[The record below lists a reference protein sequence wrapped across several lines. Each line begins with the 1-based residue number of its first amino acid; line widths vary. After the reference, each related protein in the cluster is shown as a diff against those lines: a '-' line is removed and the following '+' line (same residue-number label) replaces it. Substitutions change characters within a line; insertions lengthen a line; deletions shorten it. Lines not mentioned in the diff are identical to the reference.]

1 MAESTRERRIRNE
14 AALLREMVALN
25 PEQLQ
30 MVALTEDE
38 FRMTLHTAAHGG
50 SVHGLKLA
58 FAPYFPAVPIEA
70 YLEVPVR
77 HPNVHPVTGFICL
90 WDKHSTGDT
99 VIEALRQTQRVLSGE
114 LRNSEADHLM
124 QPESLDIEPLVYE
137 PLRLPEGYLLER
149 EARGFAGPK
158 RPRLTAWTGWEP
170 VPL

>member
-14 AALLREMVALN
+14 AALLREMAALN
-25 PEQLQ
+25 RERLQ
-30 MVALTEDE
+30 IVELTDDE
-38 FRMTLHTAAHGG
+38 FRLILHTPAHGAG
-50 SVHGLKLA
+50 VHSLKLV

-70 YLEVPVR
+70 YLDVPVR

-114 LRNSEADHLM
+114 LRNGEADHLM
-124 QPESLDIEPLVYE
+124 QPESLDVEVLVYE

-158 RPRLTAWTGWEP
+158 RLRLTAWT
-170 VPL
+170 L

>member
-14 AALLREMVALN
+14 AALLREMATLN
-25 PEQLQ
+25 PERLRIITVTGDQ
-30 MVALTEDE
+30 
-38 FRMTLHTAAHGG
+38 FRMTLHTSAHGAE
-50 SVHGLKLA
+50 VHELKLV

-114 LRNSEADHLM
+114 LRNAEADHLM
-124 QPESLDIEPLVYE
+124 QPDSLDIEALVYE
-137 PLRLPEGYLLER
+137 PLRLPGGYLLER

-158 RPRLTAWTGWEP
+158 RQRLTAWTI
-170 VPL
+170 

>member
-1 MAESTRERRIRNE
+1 MAEGTRERRIRNE
-14 AALLREMVALN
+14 AALLREMATLN
-25 PEQLQ
+25 RERLRI
-30 MVALTEDE
+30 VALTEDE
-38 FRMTLHTAAHGG
+38 FRMTLHTPANGAE
-50 SVHGLKLA
+50 VHSLKLV

-70 YLEVPVR
+70 YLDVPVR

-90 WDKHSTGDT
+90 WDRHSTGDT

-114 LRNSEADHLM
+114 LRNAEADHLM
-124 QPESLDIEPLVYE
+124 QPESLDVEVLVYE

-158 RPRLTAWTGWEP
+158 RLRLTAWTGWEP

>member
-50 SVHGLKLA
+50 SVHGLKLV